1 MSTAPAASPALERAL
16 SLLEPAARAAALAPS
31 HSHSQHGYLD
41 LLGERDPTGA
51 HPGQRLM
58 LTGPLAQIYERI
70 WRPLGARLLMGV
82 GAPGRQGEQRIALAA
97 LELSGDENVLDV
109 ACGPGNFARVFA
121 AHAGLVV
128 GLDASEAMLA
138 RAVAGAELDNAV
150 YMRGDAAALPFR
162 DGVFQAVCCFAALYL
177 IEQPMAALD
186 EIVRVLAPGGR
197 VALLASCNRGP
208 FPAGVARPLVHAF
221 SGVRLFGR
229 EELTGALAD
238 RGMTAISQQVA
249 GLGQF
254 VAARKPGG

>member
-1 MSTAPAASPALERAL
+1 MSTAAAASPALERAL
-16 SLLEPAARAAALAPS
+16 SLLEPAARAAAPS
-31 HSHSQHGYLD
+31 RMQHGYLD

-58 LTGPLAQIYERI
+58 LTGPLAHIYERI

-82 GAPGRQGEQRIALAA
+82 GAPGREGEQRIALEA

-109 ACGPGNFARVFA
+109 ACGPGNFTRIFA
-121 AHAGLVV
+121 AHAGLAV

-138 RAVAGAELDNAV
+138 RAVAGPETDNAV
-150 YMRGDAAALPFR
+150 YIRGDAAALPFS
-162 DGVFQAVCCFAALYL
+162 DGAFQAVCCFAALYL

-197 VALLASCNRGP
+197 LALLASCNRGP
-208 FPAGVARPLVHAF
+208 LPASVTRPLVHGF
-221 SGVRLFGR
+221 SGVRLFER
-229 EELTGALAD
+229 DELTGALAD
-238 RGMTAISQQVA
+238 RGMSSISQRVA

-254 VAARKPGG
+254 VAARKPRG